1 MSDRVCGRCG
11 SMWTNAFSY
20 CPHDGAPLGPASA
33 APARP
38 PAPARPLAFARDYAP
53 GASRTPP
60 RVADEVRDQVRAL
73 EPRARIPLTREP
85 FEPSEG
91 VSALGPAF
99 ADRIFS
105 KDKLHHP
112 AALCETAAYPRPAVS
127 MTSGESEPRPDHRLP
142 GASPAETRRG
152 FQTLRRAR
160 QP

>member
-1 MSDRVCGRCG
+1 
-11 SMWTNAFSY
+11 
-20 CPHDGAPLGPASA
+20 
-33 APARP
+33 
-38 PAPARPLAFARDYAP
+38 
-53 GASRTPP
+53 
-60 RVADEVRDQVRAL
+60 VADEVRNQVRAL
-73 EPRARIPLTREP
+73 EPRARVPLAREP
-85 FEPSEG
+85 FDANEG
-91 VSALGPAF
+91 ATAFGPAF

-127 MTSGESEPRPDHRLP
+127 MTSGESETRPDHRLP